1 MFSQIGSCPTAIANI
16 FPMNGG
22 LLWVNKDSSSTHLSR
37 SSKAETARIR
47 AHVQHLSIQSRTRRK
62 SAPPLRNHRKNSK
75 AHVADRR
82 PSEAL
87 VEVKKES
94 QPENDDAA
102 TVIASGKPADIRILN
117 DGLTWLPAASTEEKR
132 SFFFFLKRTAQEWS
146 GYRDVSFWNKLVP
159 RASAAHKAIF
169 HSVTALGALHES
181 LESNPDSNQGQLQQ
195 LLWQQCSKAA
205 NAANSGQISHTVA
218 LMSCIILVCLQN
230 LQSNPVAFQMLRT
243 GANLVNDLE
252 TKIANGTLTLTPSE
266 QTLLEDYLK
275 PILDKLGTRYCFI
288 VDLPSAFA
296 LHAAAKQTESL
307 PRTEQPELPDKFT
320 SLLEARNSLE
330 SLANWC
336 IINTTSSN
344 PQHAVFCAQKSL
356 VKNLITRWDDLLE
369 KIDSSVYKEH
379 PNLMVSKSLL
389 KAAGMVTR
397 ILFDTLGSSEECI
410 YDKHLDKFKEIVEIY
425 DHVSQASRA
434 KRRQKVSF
442 GIDTG
447 IVHTLAFVIGRCRDP
462 KVRRDAL
469 NLMERDDHVEGDM
482 RASTGMNVL
491 NRLVQVEEAGRT
503 ITCQEEILEQDR
515 VRIWEDQQFWHSGV
529 VKIFFIRQPYDP
541 QKGAKFQEEW
551 APMPVRITEESN
563 QPSSPAA
570 KRSAD
575 LELPNVVFARGMAAF
590 LDETSGTYHRV
601 TLSSFFLPMPRM

>member
-1 MFSQIGSCPTAIANI
+1 
-16 FPMNGG
+16 MNGG

-62 SAPPLRNHRKNSK
+62 SAPPLRNSRKNSK
-75 AHVADRR
+75 SYSTDRR

-87 VEVKKES
+87 IQVKKEDEQKDY
-94 QPENDDAA
+94 QPVLTPEKLTD
-102 TVIASGKPADIRILN
+102 TRILT
-117 DGLTWLPAASTEEKR
+117 DSLTWLPAASSEEKR
-132 SFFFFLKRTAQEWS
+132 SFLFFLKRTAQEWS
-146 GYRDVSFWNKLVP
+146 GYRDVSFWNMLVP
-159 RASAAHKAIF
+159 QASAAHKAIF

-181 LESNPDSNQGQLQQ
+181 FESNHDTYREGQLQQ

-205 NAANSGQISHTVA
+205 NVAKSGQITHTVA

-252 TKIANGTLTLTPSE
+252 MKIANGTLTLTISE
-266 QTLLEDYLK
+266 QTLLDDYLK
-275 PILDKLGTRYCFI
+275 PILEKLGTRYCFI

-296 LHAAAKQTESL
+296 LHVATKQTENSY
-307 PRTEQPELPDKFT
+307 RTETPALPAKFA
-320 SLLEARNSLE
+320 SLLEARNYLE
-330 SLANWC
+330 RLASWC
-336 IINTTSSN
+336 IINTTSN
-344 PQHAVFCAQKSL
+344 DPQNGVFCAQKGL
-356 VKNLITRWDDLLE
+356 VNALITKWHDLLE
-369 KIDSSVYKEH
+369 KIDSAVYKEH
-379 PNLMVSKSLL
+379 PNLIVSKSLL

-410 YDKHLDKFKEIVEIY
+410 YDKHLEKFREIVQIY
-425 DHVSQASRA
+425 DNVSQASRV

-491 NRLVQVEEAGRT
+491 NRLVEVEEAGRQ
-503 ITCQEEILEQDR
+503 ITCQEDILEQDR
-515 VRIWEDQQFWHSGV
+515 IRIWEDQQFWHSGV
-529 VKIFFIRQPYDP
+529 VKIFFIRHPYDP

-551 APMPVRITEESN
+551 ARMPVRITDEAD
-563 QPSSPAA
+563 QPSSPATQ
-570 KRSAD
+570 RSVD

-590 LDETSGTYHRV
+590 LDESSGTYHRV
-601 TLSSFFLPMPRM
+601 TISSFFLPMPRM